1 MRNFLYLAVLTVLF
15 SCRSLA
21 PNRILVTR
29 EDFPVLA
36 DSLNST
42 GPYVLSPFDKLDLN
56 IYSNDGFKLVD
67 ITNPNYVVGK
77 EKVEYVLNE
86 NGDVKLPVIGY
97 VNLRGLTVEQ
107 SERLLE
113 TKYERYFNQPYINLK
128 VLNRT
133 AVVFMGDGKA
143 QLVPLEHEN
152 TTLFEV
158 LAAAGGITDLAKA
171 YRIKIIRGDAKNPTI
186 YHADV
191 STVDGVHDGNI
202 KIMSND
208 IIHVEAIPNYSGRIY
223 QRLFPIIGLIT
234 TTLLVLNLLK

>member
-1 MRNFLYLAVLTVLF
+1 MRNFLYLAVLTVIF

-21 PNRILVTR
+21 PNRILVSK

-42 GPYVLSPFDKLDLN
+42 GPYVLAPFDKLDLN

-67 ITNPNYVVGK
+67 ITNPNYSVGK

-113 TKYERYFNQPYINLK
+113 TKYERYFNQPYVNLK

-158 LAAAGGITDLAKA
+158 LASAGGITDLAKA
-171 YRIKIIRGDAKNPTI
+171 YRIKIIRGDVKNPTI

-191 STVDGVHDGNI
+191 STVNGVRDGNI

-223 QRLFPIIGLIT
+223 QRLFPIIGLAT
-234 TTLLVLNLLK
+234 TTLLIINLLK

>member
-1 MRNFLYLAVLTVLF
+1 MRNFLYLAVLTVFF

-21 PNRILVTR
+21 PNRILVTKQ
-29 EDFPVLA
+29 EFPVLA

-42 GPYVLSPFDKLDLN
+42 GPYTIMPFDKLDLN

-67 ITNPNYVVGK
+67 ITNPNYTVGK

-97 VNLRGLTVEQ
+97 VNLKGLTVEQ

-113 TKYERYFNQPYINLK
+113 TKYERYFNQPYVNLK

-133 AVVFMGDGKA
+133 AIVFMGDGEAK
-143 QLVPLEHEN
+143 LIPLDHEN

-158 LAAAGGITDLAKA
+158 LAAAGGITELAKA
-171 YRIKIIRGDAKNPTI
+171 YRIKIIRGDLKSPTV

-191 STVDGVHDGNI
+191 SNMQGIRDGNL

-208 IIHVEAIPNYSGRIY
+208 IIHVEAIPNYGGRIY
-223 QRLFPIIGLIT
+223 ERWFPLIGLT
-234 TTLLVLNLLK
+234 TTVFLIINLLR